1 MKYQVATITIT
12 QNDID
17 SGLDTAMHN
26 PVARALARDL
36 SLEQGVF
43 VATDRCHAFEMQAPY
58 RTISLSQQV
67 TEWLKHYCQGDAVEP
82 LTFNIVLEQ
91 AEQSPSTSKWWKKA
105 QPQEAYVAPRSTEKM
120 IQTPGA
126 VPPWQAPSLN

>member
-58 RTISLSQQV
+58 RTITLSGQV
-67 TEWLKHYCQGDAVEP
+67 TQWIQQYCDGYKVEP
-82 LTFNIVLEQ
+82 ITFHVVLDQEERLAHYQDGKQEAHRQ
-91 AEQSPSTSKWWKKA
+91 AEYTAPQSSA
-105 QPQEAYVAPRSTEKM
+105 LQ
-120 IQTPGA
+120 
-126 VPPWQAPSLN
+126 WQAPSPN